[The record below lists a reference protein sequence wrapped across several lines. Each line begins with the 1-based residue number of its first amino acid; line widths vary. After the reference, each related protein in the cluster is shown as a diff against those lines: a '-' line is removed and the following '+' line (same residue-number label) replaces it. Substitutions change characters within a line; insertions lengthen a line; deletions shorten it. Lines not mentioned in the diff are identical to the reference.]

1 MTSEI
6 IKCDLRVQIISRV
19 TVDTPPLVWGFL
31 ISFLTSESAQDL
43 LCSEIPS
50 TVLSCCC
57 IINKPLSFLSF
68 LPTLSVRCDPD
79 LRLAPACM
87 EDIWTIIREVLEIPR
102 RSWCSVDKGW
112 GSPLF
117 WTTQPEK
124 VLLQDPTLTE
134 WV

>member
-19 TVDTPPLVWGFL
+19 TVDTPPLIWGFL
-31 ISFLTSESAQDL
+31 ISSLTSESAQDL

-50 TVLSCCC
+50 TFLSCCC

-68 LPTLSVRCDPD
+68 LPTLSVQCDPN

-87 EDIWTIIREVLEIPR
+87 EDASDLNYH
-102 RSWCSVDKGW
+102 KG
-112 GSPLF
+112 SA
-117 WTTQPEK
+117 
-124 VLLQDPTLTE
+124 
-134 WV
+134 